1 MEQLSIHLADRMVQ
15 NQIIEDEDRVYYS
28 YSIQL
33 LLEKIIG
40 ISLISFISSLFG
52 VFPEVMVF
60 LSVFAIIRMSSDG
73 YHCRTSLG
81 CFAASVIVSL
91 STVPIASYFSH
102 HVLYCQGG
110 LIISML
116 IVLLIGTIRDPNLG
130 LTELELHH
138 LKKRSRII
146 VTVVGIIVMIMLL
159 LSQSHYVSYMALGV
173 IYNAISLMMVKI
185 SGKEVT
191 EDG

>member
-73 YHCRTSLG
+73 YH
-81 CFAASVIVSL
+81 
-91 STVPIASYFSH
+91 
-102 HVLYCQGG
+102 
-110 LIISML
+110 
-116 IVLLIGTIRDPNLG
+116 
-130 LTELELHH
+130 
-138 LKKRSRII
+138 
-146 VTVVGIIVMIMLL
+146 
-159 LSQSHYVSYMALGV
+159 
-173 IYNAISLMMVKI
+173 
-185 SGKEVT
+185 
-191 EDG
+191 